1 MIRLNETNPRL
12 DRRNTF
18 VDESHSGHVANYLV
32 HDLIVPAR
40 RRETEG
46 SPLFPRCSGRSPI
59 DSSPRS
65 GSGFSFES
73 SLRGGA
79 LRSALGKSSSRALEL
94 PFYDSAFIEACTFQ
108 SGPRHNR
115 SAYAPRHHGEGASN
129 RREYHPNQPYPR
141 ESGGR
146 GEGGDFLSG
155 NTRASSSNPRIYA
168 TLAWILRDCKDGRGG
183 WSSEEGER
191 GKGGDSFPMIYSTV
205 FLTSITWPNNCRF
218 IEDLYRWLKKND

>member
-32 HDLIVPAR
+32 HDLVVPAR

-141 ESGGR
+141 GVEGAGR
-146 GEGGDFLSG
+146 GEISFLEIREHRPPIRVFTPPSRG
-155 NTRASSSNPRIYA
+155 YYVTARTGEGVEAVKREKEEKEEIPSLWFIPRSF
-168 TLAWILRDCKDGRGG
+168 LLRLRD
-183 WSSEEGER
+183 
-191 GKGGDSFPMIYSTV
+191 PITV
-205 FLTSITWPNNCRF
+205 
-218 IEDLYRWLKKND
+218 DL

>member
-32 HDLIVPAR
+32 HDLVVPAR

-141 ESGGR
+141 GSGGR
-146 GEGGDFLSG
+146 GGGGRFPFWKY
-155 NTRASSSNPRIYA
+155 ASIVLQSAYLRHPRVDI
-168 TLAWILRDCKDGRGG
+168 TWLQGR
-183 WSSEEGER
+183 ER
-191 GKGGDSFPMIYSTV
+191 GLKQWRGRKRKRRR
-205 FLTSITWPNNCRF
+205 FLPY
-218 IEDLYRWLKKND
+218 DLFHGLSYFDYVTQ